1 MDQYLHFFELWS
13 VLNAADRTDGGVA
26 PKLGGT
32 KWGEVIGLGGLPG
45 EAGEFGS
52 LSRKLPLMLS
62 ILQRK
67 KKEYFKHCY
76 NNNDHLYTY
85 KTLKYTAVKKR

>member
-1 MDQYLHFFELWS
+1 MDQFLHFFELWS
-13 VLNAADRTDGGVA
+13 VLNAADRTEGGVP

-52 LSRKLPLMLS
+52 LSLKLPLMLS
-62 ILQRK
+62 ILQK
-67 KKEYFKHCY
+67 GNKFQI
-76 NNNDHLYTY
+76 L
-85 KTLKYTAVKKR
+85 LQ